1 MSYIVLQD
9 LLGDLIPK
17 GEKCVSKQG
26 MFSNKG
32 GEMFSQEGKVY
43 SKEGDIPSES
53 SHEGEVA
60 KKGEN
65 QRGNHGFR
73 GRPSHHWMVVSI
85 QASVSG
91 FSWFQLVSSG

>member
-1 MSYIVLQD
+1 MSIKARHAFQQRGRD
-9 LLGDLIPK
+9 
-17 GEKCVSKQG
+17 E
-26 MFSNKG
+26 

-43 SKEGDIPSES
+43 SKEGDMPSES

-73 GRPSHHWMVVSI
+73 GRPSHHWMMVTI

-91 FSWFQLVSSG
+91 FN